1 MNVVRRVAA
10 LVALTLGLSAPALP
24 AHAGANGL
32 KSGMTWTVTGQQD
45 GYVHIGA
52 DAQTNPYSGDT
63 EIDHYLPVLCLQVDG
78 RAAPAGIEYDF
89 YNGWAQ
95 GAVRATAAVRGD
107 ALRSTDAADALC
119 VRTFGAGWR
128 LAEFHDGRYGDDFSS
143 GGGWSFWAA
152 AGGNL
157 LPGSRFWV
165 AINDQP
171 ANPWDSEGAWPDPL
185 PTGTQN
191 DLILRTDLSEMV
203 NPLLRV
209 SASTSFQ
216 NLVRTA
222 VGRMFDGDTNALLTD
237 VIAEAEATGTVDPNA
252 PDWLA
257 VKDIVARFQNI
268 DGQAYQP
275 QIFIPNYEEGVIT
288 GNPVTMAV
296 QGTDGQTAL
305 PAYTL
310 DGSGQVAEHAPVDE
324 AYTETYEV
332 WLLTINDGLGN
343 GDAETATAAGTT
355 STAKTSSTASTAAGD
370 DSARTETVMGIQSVC
385 NPTGL
390 RNDQGMEFL
399 TQFKIGSPGSVE
411 SFWQGALEVRLIV
424 LGKGGVEIKNAYWGK
439 ILRKTAKRGKVVNM
453 FLTTWDRAQF
463 GDYLAYKWVEEDSGP
478 KIEITL
484 SLKAEIKLKLNITA
498 GQEVKI
504 TIEAKNDDMGIGLVG
519 FGESTYIPYSTGT
532 VEWNVCSMGG
542 TGGTGVDNYARQATV
557 AASSTFPGY
566 APERV
571 NDGSADTSL
580 GGGYSWANSYGDENY
595 PGLQPQWVQL
605 DFGVNRTVGRAVVYT
620 SQGYPIRDFDI
631 QIWNGF
637 GWETVGT
644 PVRGNTALSVT
655 VTFPQRST
663 RLIRVLGYSG
673 PTHQQGYVRVNE
685 FEVYAS

>member
-1 MNVVRRVAA
+1 MNVVRRVAV
-10 LVALTLGLSAPALP
+10 LLALTLGLGAPALP

-63 EIDHYLPVLCLQVDG
+63 EIDHFLPALCLQVDG
-78 RAAPAGIEYDF
+78 RAAPGGIAYDF
-89 YNGWAQ
+89 YTGWAQ
-95 GAVRATAAVRGD
+95 GSVRATAAVRGD
-107 ALRSTDAADALC
+107 ALSSRDAADALC
-119 VRTFGAGWR
+119 ARTFGAGWR
-128 LAEFHDGRYGDDFSS
+128 LAEFHDGRYGDDFAEA
-143 GGGWSFWAA
+143 GGWSFWAS

-171 ANPWDSEGAWPDPL
+171 ANPWDSEGSWPEPL

-191 DLILRTDLSEMV
+191 DLILRTDLSELV
-203 NPLLRV
+203 NPLLRI
-209 SASTSFQ
+209 SGNTSFQ
-216 NLVRTA
+216 TLVRNA
-222 VGRMFDGDTNALLTD
+222 VGRQFDGDTNALLSD
-237 VIAEAEATGTVDPNA
+237 VIAEAESTGTIDPNA

-257 VKDIVARFQNI
+257 VKDIAARFQNI

-275 QIFIPNYEEGVIT
+275 QIFIPNYEEGVVLS
-288 GNPVTMAV
+288 NPVTMAV
-296 QGTDGQTAL
+296 QGTEGQTAL

-310 DGSGQVAEHAPVDE
+310 DGSGQVVEHAPVDE

-332 WLLTINDGLGN
+332 WLLTINDGLGA
-343 GDAETATAAGTT
+343 GEAQTAEATGTAGSTGSAEAAGE
-355 STAKTSSTASTAAGD
+355 SGRVD
-370 DSARTETVMGIQSVC
+370 TVMGIQSVC

-390 RNDQGMEFL
+390 RNDQGLEFL
-399 TQFKIGSPGSVE
+399 TSFKIGDPGSVE
-411 SFWQGALEVRLIV
+411 HFWQGALEVRMIL

-463 GDYLAYKWVEEDSGP
+463 GDYLAYKWIEEDSGP
-478 KIEITL
+478 KIEVTL
-484 SLKAEIKLKLNITA
+484 SLKAEVKLKITLTA
-498 GQEVKI
+498 GQEVKV
-504 TIEAKNDDMGIGLVG
+504 TIEAKNDDMGDGVVG
-519 FGESTYIPYSTGT
+519 FGESTYITYSTGT
-532 VEWNVCSMGG
+532 VDWNVCSMGG
-542 TGGTGVDNYARQATV
+542 VGGTGIDNYARQATV
-557 AASSTFPGY
+557 SASSTFPGY
-566 APERV
+566 APERA
-571 NDGSADTSL
+571 NDGSEDTSL

-595 PGLQPQWVQL
+595 PGLTPQWIQF
-605 DFGVNRTVGRAVVYT
+605 DFGVDRTVGRAVVFT

-631 QIWNGF
+631 QIWNGST
-637 GWETVGT
+637 WETVGS

-673 PTHQQGYVRVNE
+673 PDHQQGYVRVNE
-685 FEVYAS
+685 FEAYSS